1 MLIFNLLPNKRILF
15 ADDYNV
21 MKNPKPYIFSF
32 FLFFFCLM
40 QAQQTEL
47 SDYFHHE
54 VEKKELSQHQK
65 EQLLDSLLQQ
75 NRIKIDT
82 LQLIRIYRSF
92 VLDIGFSNLQKSI
105 HYAEQIEK
113 IASLSQKFDYED
125 VQKNHRNWMILLY
138 KDQQFY
144 QAIQVG
150 ETYLQRYPEKNKYL
164 GIVYRQLGNTYSDLG
179 DFQKAIANYDK
190 SLYISK
196 LFNNDKDLLRTY
208 ICKLET
214 LVDLYDESNSK
225 KILEIEAKLKELKET
240 ENLSYT
246 NELALSLNL
255 GVFYDYQNE
264 YDIAISKYKNAYVL
278 SKENKDTL
286 YMAGS
291 LLNLSSI
298 HKNNGNIQESKA
310 YIQEASKLIDDDY
323 ELNAVMANNLADI
336 YQLENNHQQALIQYQ
351 KAITQALKI
360 ETLDYQTLPNFE
372 AIEFS
377 PNKLDILGYLID
389 KANGWIAYHE
399 AENNDTYLQY
409 ALETFTLADKLI
421 DVIYVESREDLSK
434 LFWRKKSATFYPK
447 AVEVCY
453 RLQQP
458 EKAFFF
464 MEKNKAMLLLE
475 NMTDATAKRLSK
487 LPENVLIREQ
497 NLIKEI
503 KTLESEIQA
512 TSNTKSAAI
521 TTLKNKVFN
530 RKNEYSAFIDSLEI
544 NYPKY
549 YTYKKNINIVALPD
563 VQKQLQK
570 EELILQYI
578 VGKENGFVALIT
590 ADNIQLQQLPQTEI
604 LHNRIEAYKKAVS
617 KPQVNTTDKKEY
629 EKSAQQLYQ
638 QLIPFAKE
646 KTIENKKI
654 TIIPDG
660 MLQYIPFEALL
671 TDSKKYLIEK
681 TQIQYNYSLSSAA
694 QSQQNNTKISK
705 NFIAIA
711 PTTFKNEEFYTLET
725 SSEELKKL
733 ANIFDANHF
742 QDEKANKAQFTSAYG
757 NYKIIHLSTHGGID
771 NTIPWMA
778 FYDEKL
784 TLDELYFTKNQA
796 DLVVLSACKTSDGEL
811 KKGEGVMSL
820 ARGFFN
826 AGAKS
831 VVSSLWDINE
841 KASTE
846 IIQEFYKNI
855 VAGNTKS
862 EALQK
867 AKIAYIQNHKNTSEA
882 SPYYW
887 SALTLTGDETPIK
900 IPKSSYLHYILGGI
914 LLSGMIVFI
923 RFRRKNKKHTK

>member
-1 MLIFNLLPNKRILF
+1 MN
-15 ADDYNV
+15 
-21 MKNPKPYIFSF
+21 
-32 FLFFFCLM
+32 
-40 QAQQTEL
+40 AQQKDLVDVYHQEVAKRDL
-47 SDYFHHE
+47 SH
-54 VEKKELSQHQK
+54 QQK

-75 NRIKIDT
+75 KDFVIDS
-82 LQLIRIYRSF
+82 LQLIKTYRS
-92 VLDIGFSNLQKSI
+92 IIQEMRFSNLKKSI
-105 HYAEQIEK
+105 QLTEK
-113 IASLSQKFDYED
+113 VTEIAKLSKNLQTED
-125 VQKNHRNWMILLY
+125 VQKNHRNKIMFLY
-138 KDQQFY
+138 RDQQFY
-144 QAIQVG
+144 RAIKEV
-150 ETYLQRYPEKNKYL
+150 EIYLERYPEKDWQRGK
-164 GIVYRQLGNTYSDLG
+164 VYRQLGNIYSDLG
-179 DFQKAIANYDK
+179 DYEQAFQNYDK
-190 SLYISK
+190 SIFILKSFNSDADLLLTYIS
-196 LFNNDKDLLRTY
+196 
-208 ICKLET
+208 KLET
-214 LVDLYDESNSK
+214 LVNLYDESYSDE
-225 KILEIEAKLKELKET
+225 ILYLEKAIEALKKT
-240 ENLSYT
+240 ENLSYG
-246 NELALSLNL
+246 NEFALSLNL
-255 GVFYDYQNE
+255 GVFYDYRKE
-264 YDIAISKYKNAYVL
+264 YNTAISKYKNAYVL

-286 YMAGS
+286 AMAGS
-291 LLNLSSI
+291 MLNLSSI

-310 YIQEASKLIDDDY
+310 YIQEASKYIDDDDA
-323 ELNAVMANNLADI
+323 LNAVMANNLADI

-372 AIEFS
+372 AIEYS

-389 KANGWIAYHE
+389 KANGWIAFYE
-399 AENNDTYLQY
+399 SENNTTYLQY

-512 TSNTKSAAI
+512 TPHTNSTQIEA
-521 TTLKNKVFN
+521 LKNSVFN
-530 RKNEYSAFIDSLEI
+530 YKNEYNTFIDSLET

-549 YTYKKNINIVALPD
+549 YTYKKNINIIALSE
-563 VQKQLQK
+563 VQQNLQND
-570 EELILQYI
+570 ELILQYI
-578 VGKENGFVALIT
+578 IGKENGFVTLIT
-590 ADNIQLQQLPQTEI
+590 AKKIQLQQLPKTEVLQNLI
-604 LHNRIEAYKKAVS
+604 NSYKNAVS
-617 KPQVNTTDKKEY
+617 KPFVSTDDKKEY
-629 EKSAQQLYQ
+629 EKVAQQLYQ
-638 QLIPFAKE
+638 QLIPFAQE
-646 KTIENKKI
+646 KSIENKKI
-654 TIIPDG
+654 TIIADG

-671 TDSKKYLIEK
+671 TDRKEYLIEK
-681 TQIQYNYSLSSAA
+681 AQIQYNYSLSSAA
-694 QSQQNNTKISK
+694 QSRQNDTEIHK

-711 PTTFKNEEFYTLET
+711 PTTFKNEQFSTLAT

-733 ANIFDANHF
+733 TNIFDATHF
-742 QDEKANKAQFTSAYG
+742 QYEKASKAQFTSAYG

-771 NTIPWMA
+771 NTVPWVA

-784 TLDELYFTKNQA
+784 TLDELYFTKNRA

-846 IIQEFYKNI
+846 IIQEFYKNM
-855 VAGNTKS
+855 VAGDTKS

-887 SALTLTGDETPIK
+887 SALTLTGDETPIE
-900 IPKSSYLHYILGGI
+900 ISQNSYWYYLLGGI
-914 LLSGMIVFI
+914 VLSGMIVFI
-923 RFRRKNKKHTK
+923 RFKRRDKKSA